1 MAASRLEGSTAGIA
15 WCHLNAESVL
25 LAKLIDG
32 AVEVKG
38 SDDADAKEEAL
49 IAFSRGEIRA
59 LVTKPAIGAWG
70 LNWQHCNR
78 MTFFP
83 SHSYEQY
90 YQAVRRCWRF
100 GQTKPV
106 SVDIITTEGGANA
119 LTNLQRKAEQADRM
133 FEALVRH
140 MRDALVIRRTNE
152 YPNDVEVPAWL
163 S

>member
-1 MAASRLEGSTAGIA
+1 
-15 WCHLNAESVL
+15 
-25 LAKLIDG
+25 
-32 AVEVKG
+32 
-38 SDDADAKEEAL
+38 
-49 IAFSRGEIRA
+49 
-59 LVTKPAIGAWG
+59 
-70 LNWQHCNR
+70 

-90 YQAVRRCWRF
+90 YQAVRRCWRY

-119 LTNLQRKAEQADRM
+119 LANLRRKASQADRM

-140 MRDALVIRRTNE
+140 MQDALVIRRTNE